1 MRRRS
6 SCFGLNGKAYED
18 GAGMTRYPHAIII
31 GAGFTGCALAHDL
44 ALRGFGV
51 TVVERGDI
59 ASGTSGRT
67 HGLLHSGGRYCVGD
81 HESAIECIEENG
93 VLCRIA
99 AQCIEPNGGL
109 FVALD
114 EDDLAYAEVFERG
127 AATCGIPIERLT
139 PQQALRL
146 EPNLNPRLL
155 RAYLVPDGT
164 FDPLRLALAFAA
176 SAKAHG
182 VVFQVYTEVEDLIVD
197 GRRNVIGIAVWDRAT
212 GARRQLHGDIVINA
226 TGAWAG
232 QLAAKA
238 GAQVPIKP
246 TPGVMVAFDQRL
258 TQRPINRLNQP
269 GDGDILLPQRRMVV
283 VGTTSFDVEELDYIP
298 VTDRQIALMVER
310 GAELVPALRQ
320 ARRRGAYMATR
331 PLIAAGGA
339 GRSMARTFKCFD
351 HRESDGIG
359 GLVTIT
365 GGKATTCRAMAER
378 AADVVCG
385 KLGVSAACATRET
398 PLLSYRK
405 YYTGSAGGA

>member
-1 MRRRS
+1 VLRL
-6 SCFGLNGKAYED
+6 CQALED
-18 GAGMTRYPHAIII
+18 GAMTTTRPHAIII
-31 GAGFTGCALAHDL
+31 GAGFTGCAVAHDL

-67 HGLLHSGGRYCVGD
+67 HGLLHSGARYCVND
-81 HESAIECIEENG
+81 HESAIECIDENG
-93 VLCRIA
+93 VLRRIA

-114 EDDLAYAEVFERG
+114 ESDLAYAQSFERG
-127 AATCGIPIERLT
+127 ASACNIPIEQLT

-146 EPNLNPRLL
+146 EPNLHPRLL
-155 RAYLVPDGT
+155 LAYLVPDGT

-176 SAKAHG
+176 TAKANG
-182 VVFQVYTEVEDLIVD
+182 AAFLVYNEVEHMILD
-197 GRRNVIGIAVWDRAT
+197 GRRDVVGVAAWDRAS
-212 GARRQLHGDIVINA
+212 GARRELRADIVINA

-232 QLAAKA
+232 QIAGHA
-238 GAQVPIKP
+238 GALVPITP

-283 VGTTSFDVEELDYIP
+283 VGTTSFDVEELDYVP
-298 VTDRQIALMVER
+298 VTEEQIALMADR

-331 PLIAAGGA
+331 PLVGA
-339 GRSMARTFKCFD
+339 GSSGRSLARTFKCFD
-351 HRESDGIG
+351 HQESDGIG

-378 AADVVCG
+378 TADVVCA
-385 KLGVSAACATRET
+385 KLGVAAACGTREL
-398 PLLSYRK
+398 PLASYRS
-405 YYTGSAGGA
+405 YFTA

>member
-1 MRRRS
+1 
-6 SCFGLNGKAYED
+6 
-18 GAGMTRYPHAIII
+18 MTTTRPHAIII
-31 GAGFTGCALAHDL
+31 GAGFTGCATAHDL
-44 ALRGFGV
+44 ALRGFQV

-81 HESAIECIEENG
+81 HESAIECVEENG
-93 VLCRIA
+93 ILRRIA

-114 EDDLAYAEVFERG
+114 ESDLAYADPFERG
-127 AATCGIPIERLT
+127 AGACSIPIERLT
-139 PQQALRL
+139 AQQALRL

-155 RAYLVPDGT
+155 LAYLVPDGT

-176 SAKAHG
+176 TARANG
-182 VVFQVYTEVEDLIVD
+182 TTFLVYTEVEGLVMD
-197 GRRNVIGIAVWDRAT
+197 GRRNVVGVAIWDRAN
-212 GARRQLHGDIVINA
+212 GARRELRGDIVINA

-232 QLAAKA
+232 QIAGQA

-283 VGTTSFDVEELDYIP
+283 VGTTSFDVQELDYVP
-298 VTDRQIALMVER
+298 VAEDQIALMAER
-310 GAELVPALRQ
+310 GAELVPALRR
-320 ARRRGAYMATR
+320 ARLRGAYMATR
-331 PLIAAGGA
+331 PLVGAGSS

-351 HRESDGIG
+351 HGLDDGIG

-365 GGKATTCRAMAER
+365 GGKATTCRVMAEKT
-378 AADVVCG
+378 ADVVCG
-385 KLGVSAACATRET
+385 KLGVSAACATREA
-398 PLLSYRK
+398 PLVSYRR
-405 YYTGSAGGA
+405 YYTEAA